1 MFSHCAPKT
10 LRPRRIDAASSLRRQ
25 TKAGHPAQARFGLL
39 HRRIAGAGTLCRQ
52 TADLSAVKACS
63 PLMLGNWR

>member
-39 HRRIAGAGTLCRQ
+39 HRRIAGAGTLCRLVQ
-52 TADLSAVKACS
+52 ICLQSKPAR
-63 PLMLGNWR
+63 P